1 MQKVNDTRAR
11 ESAPDL
17 EGDRKLM
24 ELVAAKDPR
33 AQQIFALRV
42 LPRVRRATRALLS
55 SAADADD
62 ATQLCMIELLRA
74 APGFRG
80 EGAIE
85 AWSDR
90 ITARTTM
97 RLARER
103 GRRSSRI
110 DGEAEAEGLIDPES
124 RSPPPLASESLPRDL
139 REYLAALPAARRE
152 ALILHHVLDHS
163 IPEVAELTG
172 VSPNTVKDR
181 LLAAR
186 EALRRLIRRD
196 SLISPSRPRRS
207 A

>member
-1 MQKVNDTRAR
+1 
-11 ESAPDL
+11 
-17 EGDRKLM
+17 M

-55 SAADADD
+55 SPADADD

-139 REYLAALPAARRE
+139 REYLAALTARRE